1 MGNVACARGV
11 SRGGFRWGS
20 YIDQLRWPGE
30 LMVQANG
37 TDRGGANP
45 SATREELPP
54 GKKDASEIGE
64 AEGVGPIIKIAWFW
78 SLMV

>member
-1 MGNVACARGV
+1 
-11 SRGGFRWGS
+11 
-20 YIDQLRWPGE
+20 
-30 LMVQANG
+30 MVQANG